1 MKLLVING
9 TPRLHGQTRIIYQ
22 HVLESLKERFPAE
35 EVAGFDL
42 AEVKLP
48 LYGYPFSEA
57 EQALVDGWVAEVGT
71 ADAYVVLTP
80 EYHHTISGALKNAFD
95 LLPVRTM
102 SDKFAAVVTVG
113 GRYGGAHAAA
123 SAFAML
129 RGMRVWAVP
138 SPVCIPLEEKSALK
152 SLQNP
157 INQDR
162 LKDVLGK
169 LVAVAG
175 AVRGSV

>member
-1 MKLLVING
+1 MKILVING
-9 TPRLHGQTRIIYQ
+9 TPRAHGQTRVVYQ
-22 HVLESLKERFPAE
+22 HVLEQVRDSFPAHT
-35 EVAGFDL
+35 VTGFDL

-48 LYGYPFSEA
+48 LHGYTLTA
-57 EQALVDGWVAEVGT
+57 EEQDLVNDWIAKVSD

-95 LLPVRTM
+95 LLPVRSM

-138 SPVCIPLEEKSALK
+138 SPVCIPLEERSAAK

-162 LKDVLGK
+162 LNDVLGK
-169 LVAVAG
+169 LVAVAA
-175 AVRGSV
+175 AVRS

>member
-1 MKLLVING
+1 VKILVING
-9 TPRLHGQTRIIYQ
+9 TPRAQGQTRVVYQ
-22 HVLESLKERFPAE
+22 HVVAYLQENFPTLS
-35 EVAGFDL
+35 VTGFDL
-42 AEVKLP
+42 AGVKLP
-48 LYGYPFSEA
+48 LHGYPLAEA
-57 EQALVDGWVAEVGT
+57 EQGLVERWVAEVSA

-95 LLPVRTM
+95 HLPVRSM

-138 SPVCIPLEEKSALK
+138 SPVCIPLEEKSAAK

-169 LVAVAG
+169 LVTVASALKG
-175 AVRGSV
+175 

>member
-1 MKLLVING
+1 MKILVING
-9 TPRLHGQTRIIYQ
+9 TPRAQGQTRVVYQ
-22 HVLESLKERFPAE
+22 HVVANLQESFPAQT
-35 EVAGFDL
+35 VAGFDL
-42 AEVKLP
+42 AEARLP
-48 LYGYPFSEA
+48 LYGYPLSEE
-57 EQALVDGWVAEVGT
+57 EQTLVNDWVAQVAA

-95 LLPVRTM
+95 HLPVRSM

-138 SPVCIPLEEKSALK
+138 SPVCIPLEERSAAK
-152 SLQNP
+152 SLENP

-162 LKDVLGK
+162 LTEVFGK
-169 LVAVAG
+169 LVAVAA
-175 AVRGSV
+175 AVRG

>member
-1 MKLLVING
+1 MKILVING
-9 TPRLHGQTRIIYQ
+9 TPRAQGQTRVVYQ
-22 HVLESLKERFPAE
+22 HVVEKVRESFPAHT
-35 EVAGFDL
+35 VAGFDL
-42 AEVKLP
+42 ADVQLP
-48 LYGYPFSEA
+48 LYGYALSAA
-57 EQALVDGWVAEVGT
+57 EEGLVNDWVSQVSD

-95 LLPVRTM
+95 HLPVRSM
-102 SDKFAAVVTVG
+102 SDKFAAVITVG
-113 GRYGGAHAAA
+113 GRYGGANAAH

-138 SPVCIPLEEKSALK
+138 SPVCIPLEERSAAK

-162 LKDVLGK
+162 LQDVLGK
-169 LVAVAG
+169 LVAVAA
-175 AVRGSV
+175 AVRS